1 MNTIDNFIA
10 YLRSKV
16 GTLYVWGAQGEC
28 LSCIID
34 PESYIQNE
42 ETSERNANRAIALY
56 SKRVAE
62 GMNHIEAND

>member
-16 GTLYVWGAQGEC
+16 GNLYVWGAQGEC

-34 PESYIQNE
+34 PE
-42 ETSERNANRAIALY
+42 
-56 SKRVAE
+56 
-62 GMNHIEAND
+62 G